1 MVATK
6 KISELYKKIPK
17 NYKQAFFYA
26 IVFGIICHFY
36 MMTNK
41 LTNHD
46 DIEQLYNK
54 MDLSTSGRWFLQ
66 YAGSIGSYFSMPWVN
81 GGLILFYLSVSN
93 ALVVGL
99 FGIKDRIL
107 IILLSGL
114 TMSITTVVAL
124 FVFLNSADAY
134 YLGYL
139 LSVLGAYLYIKNN
152 RYGKMAFVV
161 LNIFSLAIYQIY
173 FGISI
178 SLIFLYYVLEFITGK
193 SNVYATIIKGFKLA
207 LLSLL
212 TLILY
217 IVSIKYVFRIE
228 LSSYKG
234 LNSMTNIDITY
245 LPISVAR
252 AYLDIPMF
260 FLGDRLSQFGFVK
273 YLNYPLFAMFFAM
286 YVFIINKNLQ
296 ESRDKIFA
304 GILIFFSPL
313 AINFI
318 YLASGDVSVDS
329 RMLGAYICIYIFII
343 ILLKEIITKIEKYNV
358 NMRKKIVLFS
368 WLIPMIL
375 LATIGRFYIVTNK
388 AYMTLDIDSRN
399 MASYTSRVIG
409 RIEEKYF
416 YNKKK
421 EVVFVGL
428 PDISNKF
435 TDSYTTDDVYSI
447 TFFRRKIPSRWH
459 WTLYPERYAAFPN
472 PIKYFEKDDYVKN
485 NDKKLKDLIDKSE
498 IFPRENSIFE
508 YNNKIYV
515 KYVNY
520 K

>member
-1 MVATK
+1 MISTTK
-6 KISELYKKIPK
+6 LNELYKKIPK
-17 NYKQAFFYA
+17 HYKQAFFYA

-81 GGLILFYLSVSN
+81 GSLILFYLAISN

-99 FGIKDRIL
+99 FEIKDRIL

-114 TMSITTVVAL
+114 TMSITTIVAL

-139 LSVLGAYLYIKNN
+139 LSILGGYLYIRNVK
-152 RYGKMAFVV
+152 YGKAAFVI
-161 LNIFSLAIYQIY
+161 LNVFSLAIYQIF

-178 SLIFLYYVLEFITGK
+178 SIIFIYYIVEFIKGK
-193 SNVYATIIKGFKLA
+193 SNISDTTRKCFKLA
-207 LLSLL
+207 FFCLL
-212 TLILY
+212 TLIVY
-217 IVSIKYVFRIE
+217 IVSIKYIFRIK
-228 LSSYKG
+228 LSTYKG
-234 LNSMTNIDITY
+234 INNMANIDIAY
-245 LPISVAR
+245 LPIAIGR
-252 AYLDIPMF
+252 AYSDIPLF
-260 FLGDRLSQFGFVK
+260 FLGDRLSQFGFIK
-273 YLNYPLFAMFFAM
+273 YLNYPLFAIFFAM
-286 YVFIINKNLQ
+286 YIFLVNKNLQ
-296 ESRDKIFA
+296 DSRDKIFS
-304 GILIFFSPL
+304 GILLFLSPL

-318 YLASGDVSVDS
+318 YLASGDTMVDL
-329 RMLGAYICIYIFII
+329 RMLATYICIYMFII
-343 ILLKEIITKIEKYNV
+343 ILLKEIITEIEKYNA
-358 NMRKKIVLFS
+358 NIRKKIVLFS

-472 PIKYFEKDDYVKN
+472 PIRYYENVDYKRN
-485 NDKKLKDLIDKSE
+485 PDKKLKDLIDKSE